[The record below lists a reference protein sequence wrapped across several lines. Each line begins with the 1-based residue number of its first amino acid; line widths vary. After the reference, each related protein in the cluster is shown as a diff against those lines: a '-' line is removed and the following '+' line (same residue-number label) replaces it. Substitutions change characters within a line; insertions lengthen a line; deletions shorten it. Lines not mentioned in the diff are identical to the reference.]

1 MSTAHRRLACALV
14 CVFAP
19 RVVRGQSVSAVPA
32 PTSLSSLSSPGATY
46 LPPYI
51 SRPLLLSPGSL
62 AVHFGV
68 GLAGSDIAA
77 GSGPGN
83 LGLGLHA
90 EAVLG
95 LLSHVEVDGGVG
107 LRVPGDGALLAA
119 DRYARVGMDDV
130 FQTGNSVLGNP
141 YVRVRVG
148 LIDRS
153 ETPIHLAIEGLTV
166 VPVANATS
174 WAFGLGAPTH
184 FTLLSWLRLE
194 SGVFV
199 LILPRG
205 TSALR
210 NVVSVPLRI
219 NVAISDRVVAGLV
232 TGLNAGNVARS
243 DGYPVQVPF
252 GVQGIFRIEPRTDL
266 TFQWLFPT
274 AAPQGVNAAG
284 LGIGL
289 IEQLL

>member
-1 MSTAHRRLACALV
+1 MSTAHRRLACALA
-14 CVFAP
+14 CVLAP
-19 RVVRGQSVSAVPA
+19 RALRGQTVSATTATLSPSAPSVP
-32 PTSLSSLSSPGATY
+32 Y

-51 SRPLLLSPGSL
+51 SRPLLLPPGEL

-68 GLAGSDIAA
+68 GLAGSDITA
-77 GSGPGN
+77 GAGPGN

-95 LLSHVEVDGGVG
+95 LLSHIEIDGGVG

-148 LIDRS
+148 LIDRPS
-153 ETPIHLAIEGLTV
+153 TPIHLAIEGLTV

-174 WAFGLGAPTH
+174 WAFGLGAPAH
-184 FTLLSWLRLE
+184 FTLRTWLRIE

-199 LILPRG
+199 LVLPRG
-205 TSALR
+205 TSELR
-210 NVVSVPLRI
+210 NVVSVPVRI
-219 NVAISDRVVAGLV
+219 NFAISDRVVAGLV
-232 TGLNAGNVARS
+232 TGLNAGNLARS
-243 DGYPVQVPF
+243 DAYPVQIPF

-284 LGIGL
+284 FGIGL